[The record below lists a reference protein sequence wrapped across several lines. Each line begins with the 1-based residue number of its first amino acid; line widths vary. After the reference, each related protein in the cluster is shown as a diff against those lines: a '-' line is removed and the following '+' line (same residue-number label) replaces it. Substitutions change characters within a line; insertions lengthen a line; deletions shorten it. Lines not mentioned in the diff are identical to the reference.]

1 MRRCA
6 RPLPAFSKPVP
17 FLERA
22 PCVCLGRPDSWT
34 GPSAGAG
41 HLKLGLWAGT
51 SKMAACKRQPPEA
64 RREEDGTSAV
74 KRAKREDESL
84 VISRQPW
91 QNEWMPL
98 AGHDLE
104 CLKSL
109 QKHNPSWNPD
119 APYVKYRNML
129 VAYLSDV
136 CDELKLSSITLHRGV
151 NYLDRLLTKRTDID
165 RALYQLFAT
174 ACIFVA
180 GLFPPCPCPLHFGR
194 RVLLGTYDAARSST
208 DCT

>member
-1 MRRCA
+1 M
-6 RPLPAFSKPVP
+6 PAFSKPVP

-22 PCVCLGRPDSWT
+22 PCPCLVWPGSWK
-34 GPSAGAG
+34 GPGAGAG
-41 HLKLGLWAGT
+41 HLELSLWAGT
-51 SKMAACKRQPPEA
+51 SEMAACKRQPPEA
-64 RREEDGTSAV
+64 RSEEDGMSDV
-74 KRAKREDESL
+74 KRAKREGEGL
-84 VISRQPW
+84 MISRQPW

-104 CLKSL
+104 CLKKM
-109 QKHNPSWNPD
+109 QKLNPAWVPD

-151 NYLDRLLTKRTDID
+151 NYLDRLLSKRADID

-180 GLFPPCPCPLHFGR
+180 GLFPPCPCPLRFGR
-194 RVLLGTYDAARSST
+194 RVLPGACETARCST
-208 DCT
+208 DCA